1 MSAHPITKKL
11 SCIDAVKRRRGNT
24 ARPAVPSIAFVRSC
38 RDRSGSM
45 SSYGRAPGDSLHSSI
60 EDHKKNSK
68 DNNVKVYYS
77 LTTFDTTAETHY
89 DNEDIHAVQM
99 TLEEAHETV
108 APRSMTRLY
117 ATAIEELAKLRRS
130 VKEFAAANPDKQVV
144 GVFELHTDGQDN
156 ESDPFTSRDLNAAV
170 KSARDEGITCIFA
183 GANQDAVTVGV
194 QYGFDRD
201 LSLTTDSTP
210 QNASAGLR
218 MASAAVMRAV
228 SGAAPQ
234 FTQAMRQCSAP
245 VHSFN
250 DSSPTPPYSPSM
262 SAAGAA
268 LLALG
273 NPPPTNGG
281 ASKSQPALNLRQPA
295 MPHPAVNLRQPAVNL
310 RQPAIPPYPHIPPAA
325 LLALGHPPSVN
336 LRQPALTPP
345 PIGRLVRQTNQ

>member
-1 MSAHPITKKL
+1 
-11 SCIDAVKRRRGNT
+11 
-24 ARPAVPSIAFVRSC
+24 
-38 RDRSGSM
+38 
-45 SSYGRAPGDSLHSSI
+45 
-60 EDHKKNSK
+60 
-68 DNNVKVYYS
+68 
-77 LTTFDTTAETHY
+77 
-89 DNEDIHAVQM
+89 M

-108 APRSMTRLY
+108 SPRSMTRLY

-130 VKEFAAANPDKQVV
+130 VKESKAANPDKQVV

-170 KSARDEGITCIFA
+170 KAARDEGITCIFA

-228 SGAAPQ
+228 SGAPPQ

-250 DSSPTPPYSPSM
+250 DSPPTPPYSPSTT
-262 SAAGAA
+262 AAGAA

-273 NPPPTNGG
+273 NPP
-281 ASKSQPALNLRQPA
+281 ALNLRQ
-295 MPHPAVNLRQPAVNL
+295 PAVNLRQPAVNL
-310 RQPAIPPYPHIPPAA
+310 RQPAM
-325 LLALGHPPSVN
+325 N
-336 LRQPALTPP
+336 LRQPATLPVTPLTVPP
-345 PIGRLVRQTNQ
+345 GRLVRQTNQ

>member
-1 MSAHPITKKL
+1 M
-11 SCIDAVKRRRGNT
+11 
-24 ARPAVPSIAFVRSC
+24 
-38 RDRSGSM
+38 
-45 SSYGRAPGDSLHSSI
+45 
-60 EDHKKNSK
+60 
-68 DNNVKVYYS
+68 YYS

-99 TLEEAHETV
+99 TLAEAHETV

-130 VKEFAAANPDKQVV
+130 VKEFTAANPAKQVV

-156 ESDPFTSRDLNAAV
+156 ESAPFTSQDLNSAV
-170 KSARDEGITCIFA
+170 KAARDEGITCIFA

-250 DSSPTPPYSPSM
+250 DSPPTPPHSPS
-262 SAAGAA
+262 
-268 LLALG
+268 
-273 NPPPTNGG
+273 TGG

-325 LLALGHPPSVN
+325 LLALGHPPAVN

-345 PIGRLVRQTNQ
+345 PIGRLVRQTNNQQIV